1 MPKED
6 VMIEKTVVVSMMGE
20 AEERP
25 VAVLV
30 QVASQYE
37 SRVHLVTGDKKINA
51 KSIMGMMSMN
61 FANGSEITIVADGSD
76 EKEVLSTF
84 EKYRT
89 EDMVQKQN
97 LG

>member
-51 KSIMGMMSMN
+51 KSIMGMMSLGLAQN
-61 FANGSEITIVADGSD
+61 EEVIVSAEGTD
-76 EKEVLSTF
+76 EAEAV
-84 EKYRT
+84 
-89 EDMVQKQN
+89 DN
-97 LG
+97 LTDYLRNAG